1 MFALPPVPLMR
12 QEQLGCPVIPVFYM
26 FLCHHFLQTH
36 AHTESV
42 AIHCWRGTVALHSEL
57 HDSKISPEDCIFP
70 EKSSC
75 KCLGSQKRTM
85 HKE

>member
-1 MFALPPVPLMR
+1 MFALPSVPLMC
-12 QEQLGCPVIPVFYM
+12 QEQLCCPVIPVFYM

-42 AIHCWRGTVALHSEL
+42 AIHCWRGTAALHSEL

-70 EKSSC
+70 KNQAVSV
-75 KCLGSQKRTM
+75 
-85 HKE
+85 